1 MIVDAHKK
9 EIRKFDTNRALS
21 AWDSL
26 VSQQQL
32 KLQKLKV
39 PTMHITTES
48 PAREVCPFFN
58 QMLFFFCHAHHQLQL
73 QQRVL
78 QVLISII
85 GPSIK

>member
-39 PTMHITTES
+39 PTMHITSES

-58 QMLFFFCHAHHQLQL
+58 QMLFFFLPYSSSAPAPTACFTGVDQYH
-73 QQRVL
+73 RTFY
-78 QVLISII
+78 
-85 GPSIK
+85 